1 MQINNIFQ
9 EESLKYSQEKPELS
23 SREDEIFALSE
34 ISEYLAFIEENLQFS
49 DELWMQEVS
58 EGVLFYEWIYS
69 NYDDGS
75 EDLRR
80 MMQEIFFKSA
90 KEAENNSQ
98 TDSEVIPIS
107 LGDWPEACPDQNSYI
122 KHRREIL
129 AKISNVEEYENF
141 MHSCFINSCFS
152 ANILQEMKYIKDFP
166 AHAREITKNL
176 AVLNDYAI
184 SLYYKYHNDLKEAM
198 RILSSMLLECSGD
211 PKHRESLFFPFTY
224 YENLNGINTA
234 QEKKI
239 LCEPHLKLIR
249 RDSDLR
255 IYFQWCD
262 DQVGKGEKVLVGRI
276 GRHPY

>member
-1 MQINNIFQ
+1 
-9 EESLKYSQEKPELS
+9 
-23 SREDEIFALSE
+23 
-34 ISEYLAFIEENLQFS
+34 
-49 DELWMQEVS
+49 
-58 EGVLFYEWIYS
+58 
-69 NYDDGS
+69 
-75 EDLRR
+75 
-80 MMQEIFFKSA
+80 
-90 KEAENNSQ
+90 
-98 TDSEVIPIS
+98 
-107 LGDWPEACPDQNSYI
+107 
-122 KHRREIL
+122 
-129 AKISNVEEYENF
+129 
-141 MHSCFINSCFS
+141 
-152 ANILQEMKYIKDFP
+152 
-166 AHAREITKNL
+166 
-176 AVLNDYAI
+176 
-184 SLYYKYHNDLKEAM
+184 M

>member
-1 MQINNIFQ
+1 
-9 EESLKYSQEKPELS
+9 
-23 SREDEIFALSE
+23 
-34 ISEYLAFIEENLQFS
+34 
-49 DELWMQEVS
+49 
-58 EGVLFYEWIYS
+58 
-69 NYDDGS
+69 
-75 EDLRR
+75 
-80 MMQEIFFKSA
+80 
-90 KEAENNSQ
+90 
-98 TDSEVIPIS
+98 
-107 LGDWPEACPDQNSYI
+107 
-122 KHRREIL
+122 
-129 AKISNVEEYENF
+129 
-141 MHSCFINSCFS
+141 
-152 ANILQEMKYIKDFP
+152 MKYIKDFP